1 MKKFFVMLFVA
12 LMAAGA
18 TAQVVTSRTYVKSKK
33 ATTWYARVGMSI
45 NNMAGGGEFSD
56 LSDMAKEYGGEL
68 SLGSRIGATVDFGF
82 QRPIGNFGLYWGME
96 LGLGSRGFSFKEL
109 GNDEYDPYEAELN
122 VSAWNVKYSPFTFG
136 YKYSITDDLKLDAH
150 IGAFLSYDFTG
161 STGGH
166 VVDGA
171 DIESV
176 PSWSEFKD
184 NVDYTDFDAGM
195 QIGIGA
201 WWKKF
206 NIDFTYQRGFV
217 KAFTL
222 LDSSETYSPT
232 FKSSNFMI
240 RVGYA
245 F

>member
-1 MKKFFVMLFVA
+1 MKKFFVMLAVA
-12 LMAAGA
+12 LMAASA
-18 TAQVVTSRTYVKSKK
+18 SAQVVTSRTYVKSKK

-45 NNMAGGGEFSD
+45 NNFAGAGD
-56 LSDMAKEYGGEL
+56 YMDAAKAEGADV
-68 SLGSRIGATVDFGF
+68 SFGSKIGADVDFGF
-82 QRPIGNFGLYWGME
+82 QRPIGGSGLYWGME
-96 LGLGSRGFSFKEL
+96 LGIGSRGFSFEDKEA
-109 GNDEYDPYEAELN
+109 DYSKEFN

-136 YKYSITDDLKLDAH
+136 YKYSITDDLKLDGH

-161 STGGH
+161 STSGSINDEGDVYD
-166 VVDGA
+166 VVG
-171 DIESV
+171 
-176 PSWSEFKD
+176 WKEFKD
-184 NVDYTDFDAGM
+184 RSDYIEFDAGM

-217 KAFTL
+217 SASDL
-222 LDSSETYSPT
+222 VGGYDDEYSVKL
-232 FKSSNFMI
+232 KSSNFMI